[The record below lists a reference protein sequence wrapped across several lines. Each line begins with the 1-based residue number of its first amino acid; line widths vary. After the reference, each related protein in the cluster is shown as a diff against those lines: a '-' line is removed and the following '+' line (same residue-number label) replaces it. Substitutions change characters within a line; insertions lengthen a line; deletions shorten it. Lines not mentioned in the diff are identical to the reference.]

1 MAWVMKMAVANY
13 APLEP
18 VSRTSDSTY
27 ADPFSRDYLKSQIA
41 RSALD
46 ELEASIEWDML
57 DVHPEYDFEDDEPD
71 EGLECTDEEPE
82 DWDTEYIRSM
92 LEAE

>member
-1 MAWVMKMAVANY
+1 
-13 APLEP
+13 
-18 VSRTSDSTY
+18 
-27 ADPFSRDYLKSQIA
+27 
-41 RSALD
+41 
-46 ELEASIEWDML
+46 ML